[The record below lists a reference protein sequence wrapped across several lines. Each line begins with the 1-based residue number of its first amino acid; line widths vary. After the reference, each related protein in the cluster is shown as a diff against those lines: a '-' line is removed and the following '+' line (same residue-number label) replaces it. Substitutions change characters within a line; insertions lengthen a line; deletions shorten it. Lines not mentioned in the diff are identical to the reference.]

1 MGKSTPSLLAL
12 LGLVAYA
19 GYQNRGKISEM
30 LDDAHKSQ
38 AASSSNT
45 PAGGEGLFSSLGKM
59 FQSQTAGSTLSSGLS
74 ELVNRF
80 RSVGQGAAAD
90 SWVAPGPNA
99 PMPTPD
105 LEAAIGDETLT
116 ELQAKTGL
124 SRAELVQ
131 RLSQSLPDVVNRLTP
146 NGRVPTDAEAQ
157 SLA

>member
-1 MGKSTPSLLAL
+1 
-12 LGLVAYA
+12 
-19 GYQNRGKISEM
+19 
-30 LDDAHKSQ
+30 
-38 AASSSNT
+38 
-45 PAGGEGLFSSLGKM
+45 
-59 FQSQTAGSTLSSGLS
+59 
-74 ELVNRF
+74 
-80 RSVGQGAAAD
+80 
-90 SWVAPGPNA
+90 
-99 PMPTPD
+99 MPTPD